1 MSNLEHKINSL
12 HDKNSILMRENTE
25 LKNKLKG
32 FDEGN
37 SKAGKASDNEK
48 NLSKTLYTVRRLLK
62 EK

>member
-1 MSNLEHKINSL
+1 
-12 HDKNSILMRENTE
+12 MRENTE

-37 SKAGKASDNEK
+37 SKGGKTSSENEK

>member
-1 MSNLEHKINSL
+1 
-12 HDKNSILMRENTE
+12 MRENTE